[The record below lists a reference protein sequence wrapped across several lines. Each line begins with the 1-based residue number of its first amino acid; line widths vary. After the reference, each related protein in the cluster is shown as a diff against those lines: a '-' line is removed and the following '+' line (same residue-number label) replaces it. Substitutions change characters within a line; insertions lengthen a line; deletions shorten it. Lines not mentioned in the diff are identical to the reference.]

1 MAAPV
6 CTGAMATAKPTVERL
21 TQLLRDAAKAHHEYE
36 EKLGE
41 RHEDWPPWYAQYM
54 HERL

>member
-1 MAAPV
+1 
-6 CTGAMATAKPTVERL
+6 MATAKPTVERL